1 MLNIFEIMTL
11 EGWSD
16 VMYMV
21 RQAEDTYVYDM
32 LFVLCL
38 GMGSFFVLN
47 LMTAVQ
53 FAFFEKENPARK
65 KAPPGD
71 ALSRTRTFKRQVT
84 AFYQPRAID

>member
-1 MLNIFEIMTL
+1 MTL